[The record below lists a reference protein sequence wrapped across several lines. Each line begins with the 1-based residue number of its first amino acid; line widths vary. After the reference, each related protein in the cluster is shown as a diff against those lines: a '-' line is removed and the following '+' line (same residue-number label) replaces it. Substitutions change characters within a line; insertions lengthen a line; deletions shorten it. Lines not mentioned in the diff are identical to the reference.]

1 MDKKYLDMNVYEAL
15 QKRFDF
21 IFQEF
26 THILVSFS
34 GGKDSG
40 LLLDLLMEYRNAHGI
55 TRKIG
60 VFHQDFEAQYSYTT
74 RYVEETFERYLDQI
88 EPYWVCLPMA
98 VRTAVSQYEMF
109 WYPWDDQKKELWV
122 RPMPQKPYVIHL
134 GNNPFWLYRYK
145 MHQED
150 LAKQFS
156 RWYHLSHGGGRTI
169 CLLGIRA
176 SESANRY
183 QGIMKNRKGYK
194 ETCWITKGFKDVWVG
209 MPMYDWNLNDVWKA
223 IAQHHFSYNK
233 IYDMYYKA
241 GLKPHQM
248 RVASPFNEYA
258 VESLNLYRVIEPKT
272 WAKLVGRVQGANFTA
287 LYTKNKATGYR
298 TLRLPTGHTWRSYTY
313 FLLETLPPKLRRQ
326 YMEKFKTSIRFW
338 HKVGGGLSEK
348 TIRELEEKG
357 YRIRR
362 NGISNYT
369 KYPKSRIIFEGKI
382 PDDTDDISSTR
393 DIPSWKRM
401 CYCILTNDHM
411 CRSMGFGL
419 SRQKQRHVDS
429 LRKKYQ
435 NIIKNYAHTETIDD
449 DTKR

>member
-1 MDKKYLDMNVYEAL
+1 
-15 QKRFDF
+15 
-21 IFQEF
+21 
-26 THILVSFS
+26 
-34 GGKDSG
+34 
-40 LLLDLLMEYRNAHGI
+40 
-55 TRKIG
+55 
-60 VFHQDFEAQYSYTT
+60 
-74 RYVEETFERYLDQI
+74 
-88 EPYWVCLPMA
+88 
-98 VRTAVSQYEMF
+98 
-109 WYPWDDQKKELWV
+109 
-122 RPMPQKPYVIHL
+122 
-134 GNNPFWLYRYK
+134 
-145 MHQED
+145 
-150 LAKQFS
+150 
-156 RWYHLSHGGGRTI
+156 
-169 CLLGIRA
+169 
-176 SESANRY
+176 
-183 QGIMKNRKGYK
+183 
-194 ETCWITKGFKDVWVG
+194 
-209 MPMYDWNLNDVWKA
+209 
-223 IAQHHFSYNK
+223 
-233 IYDMYYKA
+233 MYYKA

-435 NIIKNYAHTETIDD
+435 NIIKNYTHTEMIDD
-449 DTKR
+449 DMKR